1 MRLKEKVAIVTG
13 SGRGIGKGIAEA
25 FAKEGASVVIAE
37 YDFDI
42 ASAVA
47 QEIEKNGGTAIAIK
61 TDVSNRADVKKTVE
75 KTISQFG
82 GIDILV
88 NNAGIILPAMLY
100 KMTDEQFDRVLSVH
114 LKGTFI
120 CIQEVIPHMM
130 EKKYG
135 KIVNVAS
142 GAGIMGAIGQ
152 INYCAA
158 KGGIVSATKAAA
170 KELARY
176 NITVNCI
183 APGAATRMTNTI
195 RTDERFKDIYIAR
208 IPLGRWAEPEEIAPA
223 FVFLASD
230 DSSYITGQVLCV
242 DGGLTI

>member
-1 MRLKEKVAIVTG
+1 MKLKEKVAIVTG

-37 YDFDI
+37 HDFDI

-47 QEIEKNGGTAIAIK
+47 QEIEKNGGTAIAVK

-223 FVFLASD
+223 FVFLSSD

>member
-1 MRLKEKVAIVTG
+1 MKLKEKVAIVTG

-25 FAKEGASVVIAE
+25 FAKEGARVVIAE
-37 YDFDI
+37 SDLDI
-42 ASAVA
+42 GSAVA
-47 QEIEKNGGTAIAIK
+47 QDIEKNGGTAIAVH
-61 TDVSNRADVKKTVE
+61 TDVSDRSDVKRTIEKTVSE
-75 KTISQFG
+75 FG

-120 CIQEVIPHMM
+120 CIQEVVPYMM

-135 KIVNVAS
+135 KIVNVTS

-176 NITVNCI
+176 NITVNAI
-183 APGAATRMTNTI
+183 APGAATRMTKTI
-195 RTDERFKDIYIAR
+195 RTDERFKDLYIAR